1 MRAGRDREAGRPTGR
16 EETPEQP
23 PASPDGL
30 LVLQRTAGN
39 AAVSRLLQRDTPTDA
54 PTKDPPPMTFVRPG
68 SPLSMRPGPSVSD
81 PLGTA
86 AMLQGDSK
94 AAVDAARAWWNIVFD
109 DAKKRGGGGVA
120 AFTWSVPELV
130 NEAGA
135 LIFDTGRGK
144 SRLVREVLNPGDR
157 EVFLRQLARERGVAL
172 LEMHQLSNLP
182 GVKSQLSAMLRN
194 LGRIP
199 TELEI
204 KGGSGGVTLSVG
216 GTVTVE
222 VEAGKTKVE
231 GELSTEGVEGTVTL
245 PNKTKIKGKVGEEGF
260 GGSVDWGEGKVGID
274 VNDKGVKAEVS
285 FGKFVHVKGI
295 AGEAKE
301 GGFAWKA
308 EISVGTLG
316 SIVTVDDLAKVM
328 VGAQKTFGESA
339 ADLARGV
346 SPEKVKRHGGAVEE
360 AVNNVGKK
368 IKKSAEQ
375 AKPGWAAG
383 LSFQGSEYGGVSGM
397 VTLTWVW

>member
-1 MRAGRDREAGRPTGR
+1 V
-16 EETPEQP
+16 
-23 PASPDGL
+23 DG
-30 LVLQRTAGN
+30 
-39 AAVSRLLQRDTPTDA
+39 
-54 PTKDPPPMTFVRPG
+54 K
-68 SPLSMRPGPSVSD
+68 
-81 PLGTA
+81 
-86 AMLQGDSK
+86 
-94 AAVDAARAWWNIVFD
+94 
-109 DAKKRGGGGVA
+109 
-120 AFTWSVPELV
+120 
-130 NEAGA
+130 GA
-135 LIFDTGRGK
+135 
-144 SRLVREVLNPGDR
+144 
-157 EVFLRQLARERGVAL
+157 
-172 LEMHQLSNLP
+172 
-182 GVKSQLSAMLRN
+182 
-194 LGRIP
+194 
-199 TELEI
+199 
-204 KGGSGGVTLSVG
+204 
-216 GTVTVE
+216 
-222 VEAGKTKVE
+222 
-231 GELSTEGVEGTVTL
+231 
-245 PNKTKIKGKVGEEGF
+245 
-260 GGSVDWGEGKVGID
+260 
-274 VNDKGVKAEVS
+274 KAEVS

-316 SIVTVDDLAKVM
+316 SIVSVDDLAKVM